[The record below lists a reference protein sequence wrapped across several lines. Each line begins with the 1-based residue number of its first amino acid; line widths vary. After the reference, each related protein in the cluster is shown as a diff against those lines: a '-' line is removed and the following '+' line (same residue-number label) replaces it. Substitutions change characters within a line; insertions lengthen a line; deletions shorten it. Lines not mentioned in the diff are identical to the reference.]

1 MINIFKSRSYGSL
14 GITSVLILAFLIG
27 FLAFKAR
34 NDQWNIW
41 KLNENITFYKGSPLF
56 TTADAPY
63 FVGKAKV
70 INEGGTIKSFYEKRA
85 FPQWDSE
92 IGYNLKK
99 SLLSQV
105 FLKYPYFLE

>member
-1 MINIFKSRSYGSL
+1 MLDVFKSRSYGSL

-27 FLAFKAR
+27 LLAFKAR

-41 KLNENITFYKGSPLF
+41 KLNENITFYKGNPLF

-70 INEGGTIKSFYEKRA
+70 INEGGTIQSYYEKRV
-85 FPQWDSE
+85 WT
-92 IGYNLKK
+92 
-99 SLLSQV
+99 
-105 FLKYPYFLE
+105 